1 MNITSLK
8 NTIINKLSNFIRK
21 LIIKDITGNLGKIVE
36 DKDKI
41 TCYVKKNRCKK
52 ERYHYT
58 IACRGIS
65 KKNKEL
71 AKKYHI
77 DKPIC
82 YVLDGL
88 VFKEDGVYIFGYN
101 NCEVIIKNCTFDFNI
116 DLHTSING
124 KCTIENT
131 IINPYQRLSIY
142 AKELII
148 KDMDIKNPLK
158 YSSTNLDI
166 NLGADNKLEINN
178 SFIGKVKEK
187 TNVNLY
193 CKNQIEIYN
202 SKIAGEVVECKS
214 QKLQSG
220 KKSIIEGNKKVELK
234 INDLSQTNIIS
245 PIIDYNGNIID
256 NKNKPITLKTTKD
269 QLKIK
274 RFELINLLKEIKS
287 ECEKTNKEKIDE
299 YSTNLN
305 KEEIIKV
312 LKK

>member
-1 MNITSLK
+1 MNSISLK
-8 NTIINKLSNFIRK
+8 NTIIKNLSNFVRN
-21 LIIKDITGNLGKIVE
+21 LIIMDITGNLGKIIE
-36 DKDKI
+36 DEDKI

-65 KKNKEL
+65 IKNKEL

-77 DKPIC
+77 NKPIC

-88 VFKEDGVYIFGYN
+88 EFKKNGIYILGYN

-116 DLHTSING
+116 CLNISING

-131 IINPYQRLSIY
+131 IIKPYQRLSIY

-148 KDMDIKNPLK
+148 KNMDINNPLK
-158 YSSTNLDI
+158 YSSVNLDI
-166 NLGADNKLEINN
+166 SLGADNKLEINN
-178 SFIGKVKEK
+178 SFIGKIKEK

-193 CKNQIEIYN
+193 CENQIEIYN
-202 SKIAGEVVECKS
+202 SKIAGEVVECES
-214 QKLQSG
+214 QKLISG
-220 KKSIIEGNKKVELK
+220 KKSTIEGNKKVDLK
-234 INDLSQTNIIS
+234 TNKLYQINIIS
-245 PIIDYNGNIID
+245 PTIDYNGNIID

-269 QLKIK
+269 QLKLK
-274 RFELINLLKEIKS
+274 RFELITLLKEIKS
-287 ECEKTNKEKIDE
+287 ECDKSNKEKIDE
-299 YSTNLN
+299 YSENLN

>member
-1 MNITSLK
+1 MKSISLK
-8 NTIINKLSNFIRK
+8 NTIIKNLSNFVRN
-21 LIIKDITGNLGKIVE
+21 LIIMDITGNLGKIIE
-36 DKDKI
+36 DEDKI
-41 TCYVKKNRCKK
+41 TCYVKKSRCKK

-77 DKPIC
+77 NKPIC

-88 VFKEDGVYIFGYN
+88 EFKKNGIYIFGYN

-116 DLHTSING
+116 YLNISING

-131 IINPYQRLSIY
+131 IIKPYQRLSIY

-148 KDMDIKNPLK
+148 KNMDINNPLK
-158 YSSTNLDI
+158 CTSTNLDI
-166 NLGADNKLEINN
+166 SLGADNKLEINN
-178 SFIGKVKEK
+178 SFIGKIKEK

-193 CKNQIEIYN
+193 CENQIEIYN
-202 SKIAGEVVECKS
+202 SKIAGEVVECET
-214 QKLQSG
+214 QKLISG
-220 KKSIIEGNKKVELK
+220 KKSTIEGNKKVDLK
-234 INDLSQTNIIS
+234 TNNLYQINIIS
-245 PIIDYNGNIID
+245 PTIDYNGNIID
-256 NKNKPITLKTTKD
+256 NKNKPITLKTTKE
-269 QLKIK
+269 QLKLK
-274 RFELINLLKEIKS
+274 RFELITLLKEIKS
-287 ECEKTNKEKIDE
+287 ECERTNKEKTDE
-299 YSTNLN
+299 YSANLN